1 MLEGSYITDG
11 GDRER
16 NPMAFDG
23 SMEHFRRVLDEI
35 RGGGMWKEERF
46 LTTPQRPRLDLR
58 PDRAAEP
65 RPALNLCANN
75 YLGLADHPEV
85 IDAACRATRDHG
97 FGMSSVRFIC
107 GTHELH
113 RRLEDALS
121 AFLGAEDTILYTS
134 CFDANGGLFE
144 TVLGPEDVVLTDEL
158 NHASIIDG
166 IRLSKARRRIFKH
179 SDTDDLRAGL
189 EEAAGARA
197 RLIATDGVFS
207 MHGDLA
213 RLREICDLADAHRAL
228 VMVDDSHATGFIGK
242 RGRGTPERF
251 DVAGRVDVV
260 TSTLG
265 KALGGGV
272 GGFTAGRRE
281 IIALLR
287 QRSRP
292 YLFSNSLPPGIAA
305 GALKALEIVDREPER
320 IERLRANTT
329 FFREAIAA
337 RGFRIAP
344 GDHPIVPIVLGEEKK
359 TVEMAAELFRQ
370 GVFVVGF
377 TYPVVPRG
385 QARIRVQ
392 LSAAHERE
400 DLERAVGLFA
410 EVGKRLGLV

>member
-1 MLEGSYITDG
+1 
-11 GDRER
+11 
-16 NPMAFDG
+16 MAFDVWR
-23 SMEHFRRVLDEI
+23 EHFRRVLDEI
-35 RGGGMWKEERF
+35 RASGMWKEERY
-46 LTTPQRPRLDLR
+46 LTTPQRPRLELR
-58 PDRAAEP
+58 PDRDSGS

-75 YLGLADHPEV
+75 YLGLADHPE
-85 IDAACRATRDHG
+85 IIEAACRATRDHG
-97 FGMSSVRFIC
+97 YGMSSVRFIC

-113 RRLEDALS
+113 RRLETTVS
-121 AFLGAEDTILYTS
+121 TFLGMEDSILYTS

-144 TVLGPEDVVLTDEL
+144 AILGAEDAVLTDEL

-179 SDTDDLRAGL
+179 SDMDDLRAGL
-189 EEAAGARA
+189 EETAGARA
-197 RLIATDGVFS
+197 RLIATDGAFS

-213 RLREICDLADAHRAL
+213 KLREICDLADRERAL
-228 VMVDDSHATGFIGK
+228 VMVDDSHATGFIGE

-251 DVAGRVDVV
+251 GVEGRVDVL
-260 TSTLG
+260 TSTFG

-292 YLFSNSLPPGIAA
+292 YLFSNALPPGISA
-305 GALKALEIVDREPER
+305 GTLKALEIVEREPGR

-337 RGFRIAP
+337 KGFRIAP
-344 GDHPIVPIVLGEEKK
+344 GDHPIVPIVLGDEKR
-359 TVEMAAELFRQ
+359 TVEMASELFGR

-385 QARIRVQ
+385 EARIRVQ
-392 LSAAHERE
+392 LSAAHERA
-400 DLERAVGLFA
+400 DLARAVDLFA
-410 EVGKRLGLV
+410 EVGGKLGLV